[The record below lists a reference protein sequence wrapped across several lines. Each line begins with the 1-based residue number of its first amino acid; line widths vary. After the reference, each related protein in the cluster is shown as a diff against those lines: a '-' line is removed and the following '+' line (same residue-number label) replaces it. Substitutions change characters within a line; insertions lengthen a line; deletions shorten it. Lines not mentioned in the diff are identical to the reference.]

1 MRGFSYKKAI
11 QSLNFFAQKH
21 DGTLNKMKAIKLVW
35 LADRLHIR
43 RYGRTITGDVYFAL
57 PYGPV
62 PSTTRDILEEYSLS
76 EVEKEYGV
84 QFIGNISK
92 YEFSSLSEP
101 NYKVFSQTEV
111 GILEEIISKYGHLT
125 EFELSEL
132 SHEFPEW
139 VRYKSALESRIAS
152 RFEIDPNDFFIN
164 KDDSTHVFMDTEE
177 NLLISKEMMNE
188 INHGC
193 FS

>member
-1 MRGFSYKKAI
+1 MRGFNYKKAI

-21 DGTLNKMKAIKLVW
+21 NGTLNKMKAIKLIW

-62 PSTTRDILEEYSLS
+62 PSTTRDILEEYGLS
-76 EVEKEYGV
+76 DVEKEYST
-84 QFIGNISK
+84 QFIESISR
-92 YEFSSLSEP
+92 YEFRSLSEA
-101 NYKVFSQTEV
+101 NCKVFSKTDLEV
-111 GILEEIISKYGHLT
+111 LEEILTGYGNLN
-125 EFELSEL
+125 EFELSDL

-139 VRYKSALESRIAS
+139 VRYKSALESKTVS
-152 RFEIDPNDFFIN
+152 RFEIDLNDFFIN
-164 KDDSTHVFMDTEE
+164 KEDSTNSFIDSDE
-177 NLLISKEMMNE
+177 NLLISKEMMDE
-188 INHGC
+188 MSHGY